1 MLAVDQAADQRDLAK
16 GALQQMGALH
26 PFDELMLQYVRRKE
40 RAGIDN
46 RLHRPRA
53 KRRIGGDENQW
64 AIARRLHAASEEH
77 AEDRT
82 STRMN
87 SRHKC
92 ASRMPA
98 TD

>member
-1 MLAVDQAADQRDLAK
+1 
-16 GALQQMGALH
+16 MGALH

-53 KRRIGGDENQW
+53 KRIIGGDETQW

-77 AEDRT
+77 AERLVRVPAFEREGDHIVR
-82 STRMN
+82 SEGRRVGKECVMKGR
-87 SRHKC
+87 SRW
-92 ASRMPA
+92 SPGP
-98 TD
+98 